1 MNKALLTAGLT
12 ASVLLLAACSPEVG
26 SEKWCNTMDN
36 KPKGEW
42 TANEAGDYAKYCMLK
57 LEKEKEE

>member
-1 MNKALLTAGLT
+1 
-12 ASVLLLAACSPEVG
+12 
-26 SEKWCNTMDN
+26 MDN